1 MRKKNKAIG
10 DALVNETV
18 EVEVLKMGY
27 TRYEQP
33 LPHVIINNGA
43 FQGINFDP
51 ASPLCTVYF
60 EYDIAG
66 EVEAVP
72 CVLSEDVQQ
81 PMAVTVNLAIATHA
95 VLGHVRDNGFSLSF
109 RTRVPK
115 NYADLADSVS
125 ILLYGHGRRN
135 DWQSIPP
142 STFIP
147 HVTKQMLDMGNQY
160 VEYQQAE
167 TKASVDASSLFYDL
181 ASVLDRRIFVKDDYV
196 NTYESKSDYIDAVDT
211 ALLEAKAQSDLADE
225 SRDKCWKQNQITIA
239 TLEVALAQTKLTL
252 AQTTLDKLKEDQ

>member
-1 MRKKNKAIG
+1 MRKKNKDIG
-10 DALVNETV
+10 DALLNSTV
-18 EVEVLKMGY
+18 EVEVLKVRY
-27 TRYEQP
+27 TRYEH
-33 LPHVIINNGA
+33 LPTVLINKGA

-51 ASPLCTVYF
+51 ASPLCSVYF

-66 EVEAVP
+66 DLVSAP

-81 PMAVTVNLAIATHA
+81 PMAVTVNLDIATQA
-95 VLGHVRDNGFSLSF
+95 VLDHIRDAGFSLSF
-109 RTRVPK
+109 RTRVSK

-160 VEYQQAE
+160 VEYQRAE
-167 TKASVDASSLFYDL
+167 TRASVDASILFSDL
-181 ASVLDRRIFVKDDYV
+181 ASVLDRRLFAKDDYV
-196 NTYESKSDYIDAVDT
+196 NSYESKSAYIDAVDT
-211 ALLEAKAQSDLADE
+211 ALLEAKAQSDLVNE
-225 SRDKCWKQNQITIA
+225 SHAKCWKQNQITIA
-239 TLEVALAQTKLTL
+239 TLEVALAQTRLTL
-252 AQTTLDKLKEDQ
+252 AQATLDKLQDDQ